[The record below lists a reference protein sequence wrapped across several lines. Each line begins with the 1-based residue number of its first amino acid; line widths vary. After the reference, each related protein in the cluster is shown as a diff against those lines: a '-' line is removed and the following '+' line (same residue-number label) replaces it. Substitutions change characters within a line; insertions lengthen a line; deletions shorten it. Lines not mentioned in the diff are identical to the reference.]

1 MAHYDG
7 SVSDGSLERPQRGHR
22 TPKETYEFLKNPVIA
37 RWAVTIENESTRY
50 GYAYRLMLVLKQLG
64 MTPEKFL
71 QSLREQPDDTGITI
85 DSLLGSYESKT
96 GATIAIAAI
105 KRFAGFYRVRNF
117 EITLRVKVRRVRE
130 KRPFSWDE
138 ALKLIADC
146 PMPYREIFTFMLYG
160 AMDENTF
167 SRINFNEKLNGK
179 GAIDEIKEQMSN
191 DKSHV
196 KISLPPRK
204 ANLDRFFVLIPKQ
217 FIPKLPLVTRSFT
230 KRGGRLIGPQNLQDV
245 WRRAAR
251 RVGLYYEGFGPHKL
265 RTAFT
270 SKCADLGIPVIAEW
284 QMGHGGDKYGYDLS
298 GTDES
303 FVIEG
308 PLENGQRKGGL
319 RRLWEGSP
327 LLDRQTVASELSI
340 RDKEIRELNAK
351 MRKQGEQMDA
361 LVARLDE
368 YEGKQIGTDL
378 SPEEANRQ
386 MKANVAENR
395 RQRGALSYEEERKII
410 EAESRSGGA

>member
-1 MAHYDG
+1 MAHYDD
-7 SVSDGSLERPQRGHR
+7 SVSDQKSKPHQRGHR
-22 TPKETYEFLKNPVIA
+22 TPKETYEFLKNPIIA
-37 RWAVTIENESTRY
+37 KWAVTIENESTRY

-71 QSLREQPDDTGITI
+71 QSIREQPDDTGISI
-85 DSLLGSYESKT
+85 DSLLGTYESKT

-130 KRPFSWDE
+130 KRPFSWED
-138 ALKLIADC
+138 ADRVIADC
-146 PMPYREIFTFMLYG
+146 PMPYREIFMFMKYG

-191 DKSHV
+191 DKSYV

-204 ANLDRFFVLIPKQ
+204 ANLDRYSVLVPKQ
-217 FIPKLPLVTRSFT
+217 FVPTLPLVTRSFT
-230 KRGGRLIGPQNLQDV
+230 KRGGRLIESQNLQDV

-265 RTAFT
+265 RTAFK

-298 GTDES
+298 GIDEN
-303 FVIEG
+303 FILDG

-319 RRLWEGSP
+319 RRLWGMSP
-327 LLDRQTVASELSI
+327 LLDRHTVASELAD
-340 RDKEIRELNAK
+340 RDAIIDGILALLKPEIVGDPEKLRVFKTQLTRKFKEIGSPTDEKVRAK
-351 MRKQGEQMDA
+351 MAEESDR
-361 LVARLDE
+361 RLKE
-368 YEGKQIGTDL
+368 IL
-378 SPEEANRQ
+378 AANR
-386 MKANVAENR
+386 
-395 RQRGALSYEEERKII
+395 
-410 EAESRSGGA
+410 